1 LSGGPVGITVV
12 VIGDPDFVALQARWG
27 SWSGR
32 TGGRLMLATVE
43 RSSGFS
49 WFEVADDGLFRAL
62 PDASAR
68 DRERIHAV
76 LVDRHGGLVR
86 WLASSYAHGGV
97 DIEELRQVG
106 YVGLML
112 AIRRFDPDH
121 GVEFIAYARPTVRGE
136 IQRHFRDRRRWIRL
150 PRPVHQLKVSL
161 GAAREEL
168 THTLRRSPSVAEYA
182 LFLGVE
188 QDAVREALGADDTF
202 ELRSLDE
209 PVPGDGGLFLA
220 DLVGGPDPHLDLVV
234 DRQVLRGLL
243 PQLAQRDFEILWLY
257 FFEDWTQHR
266 IGAQFGISQVHV
278 SRLLKATLERLREQ
292 LAEAAA

>member
-1 LSGGPVGITVV
+1 
-12 VIGDPDFVALQARWG
+12 
-27 SWSGR
+27 
-32 TGGRLMLATVE
+32 MLATVE

-49 WFEVADDGLFRAL
+49 WFGVADEGLFRAL
-62 PDASAR
+62 PDASAQ

-86 WLASSYAHGGV
+86 WLASCYAHGGV

-168 THTLRRSPSVAEYA
+168 THTLRRSPSVAEFA
-182 LFLGVE
+182 TFLGVE
-188 QDAVREALGADDTF
+188 QDAVREALSADDTF

-220 DLVGGPDPHLDLVV
+220 DVVGGPDPRLDLVV
-234 DRQVLRGLL
+234 DRQVLHGLL
-243 PQLAQRDFEILWLY
+243 PRLEPRDFEILWLY

-278 SRLLKATLERLREQ
+278 SRLLKATLEKLREQ
-292 LAEAAA
+292 LVEAVA